1 MNGYLDV
8 WSKETG
14 GTFPPD
20 WLQNFS
26 LEKEQQLSFS
36 LNYDLIK
43 KDWIA
48 TNVKGGYTP
57 THLVSYRTATSRDL
71 MDYIKRLKDSD
82 ERRRIA
88 AARPMPGLGPAKG
101 RDLSG
106 LPGNQESVSMLQ
118 ERAKATERMKIENI
132 EKEKKSKELT
142 EVNEKFRAC
151 VHENLRNKIKY
162 PSASIRAEEEG
173 VVVFHLEFID
183 GIYKSALIITSP
195 YERLGDAVLA
205 ALPNMNCSQVE
216 QFTGSVGMKFNFT
229 LS

>member
-14 GTFPPD
+14 GKFPPD

-48 TNVKGGYTP
+48 TNVKGGYSP
-57 THLVSYRTATSRDL
+57 THLVSYRTATNLDL

-88 AARPMPGLGPAKG
+88 AERPMPGLGPALS
-101 RDLSG
+101 RDTSG
-106 LPGNQESVSMLQ
+106 
-118 ERAKATERMKIENI
+118 K
-132 EKEKKSKELT
+132 
-142 EVNEKFRAC
+142 
-151 VHENLRNKIKY
+151 
-162 PSASIRAEEEG
+162 
-173 VVVFHLEFID
+173 
-183 GIYKSALIITSP
+183 
-195 YERLGDAVLA
+195 
-205 ALPNMNCSQVE
+205 
-216 QFTGSVGMKFNFT
+216 
-229 LS
+229 